1 MHIFPLFYFIFL
13 KIYNLL
19 LKDKKKHSFQTIVNQ
34 DICDNQFV
42 GNSLLVRVTTCI
54 FTGEMSLF
62 AEGSSFSRSYEY
74 V

>member
-13 KIYNLL
+13 KINNLL

-54 FTGEMSLF
+54 FTDEISVF
-62 AEGSSFSRSYEY
+62 AEGRSFSKSYEY

>member
-13 KIYNLL
+13 KINNLL

-54 FTGEMSLF
+54 FTDDISVF
-62 AEGSSFSRSYEY
+62 AEVTSFSKSYEY

>member
-13 KIYNLL
+13 KINNLL

-42 GNSLLVRVTTCI
+42 WNSLLVRVTTCI
-54 FTGEMSLF
+54 FTDEISVF
-62 AEGSSFSRSYEY
+62 AEGTSFSKSYEY

>member
-13 KIYNLL
+13 KVNNLL

-34 DICDNQFV
+34 DISGNQFV